1 MKTIK
6 IANGV
11 RLTTDEGTKECA
23 DMTVFDVVKCT
34 DEQRIEIIRN
44 LMAFHKIDFTPII
57 GRLLVMELY

>member
-11 RLTTDEGTKECA
+11 RMTFNGKTTDYV
-23 DMTVFDVVKCT
+23 DMTVFDVIKCT

-44 LMAFHKIDFTPII
+44 LMGLHRIDFRPMGYDMI
-57 GRLLVMELY
+57 LELY